1 MGKVRDN
8 KVKVKVFHQKCF
20 REGFKDESS
29 WGFKFV
35 LQKEIFVQ
43 AVANMGP
50 LSVPMLVQVFSG
62 YNQQVSL
69 MEWFG
74 WILWLLSLCWEH
86 AADKQKKRFI
96 KDCQEKKL
104 KGQVCEVGLW
114 RYCRHPNY
122 FGKKISLLS
131 CINNIIIT
139 FQVSGWFGIL

>member
-50 LSVPMLVQVFSG
+50 LSVPMLVQVYSG
-62 YNQQVSL
+62 YNQPVSL

-74 WILWLLSLCWEH
+74 WILWILSLCWEH

-131 CINNIIIT
+131 WINNIIIT
-139 FQVSGWFGIL
+139 LQVSGWFGIL